1 MNLNLFFMLLLNID
15 EIVCLGLMLFI
26 KVYEIILLLFLVNI
40 RIFFMIDLILDSGRF
55 VLINVEVVLFLI

>member
-1 MNLNLFFMLLLNID
+1 MLLLNID